1 MTIREARGTYFFLS
15 YAHSPPTTE
24 GVSDTDHWVTAFF
37 HDLCEAVKAHAAS
50 DTGWDIGF
58 YDDLLPPGSNWKAR
72 LADALSAAQVFVPL
86 YSPAYLSRSWPLKE
100 RESFR
105 RRLVAAGPVETDHIV
120 PVLWTPTPSAESRPE
135 LEDALLLGTDVPAY
149 AANGLRALR
158 MLGSYR
164 EQYDV
169 IRRRLARRIV
179 ETAERS
185 PLRPSRAPSLDDIIE
200 SRYGETSFV
209 VAILAATAD
218 DPPPDHPPDA
228 YARTAEGWR
237 PFAGAEA
244 VPAAEHAANVAERLG
259 LPTRV
264 VDFASGGGLLDRHP
278 GLLLID
284 PWTLTDAG
292 GRIALTAAADRL
304 REWVTPVVLADQ
316 NDARLGE
323 RATKLADEVGDMLRR
338 AGVHRVRRA
347 REVEEFVQLL
357 PSMVSDARRQY
368 LRNAELIVPPK
379 GPHVGRP
386 RLVDRDAPTFV
397 ENWEERR

>member
-1 MTIREARGTYFFLS
+1 MTGRDPRGTYFFLS
-15 YAHSPPTTE
+15 YAHSPPTRD

-37 HDLCEAVKAHAAS
+37 HDLCESVRSHAAP
-50 DTGWDIGF
+50 DAGWDAGF
-58 YDDLLPPGSNWKAR
+58 YDDLLPPGSDWKAR
-72 LADALSAAQVFVPL
+72 LADALSTAQVFVPL

-105 RRLVAAGPVETDHIV
+105 RRLAVVGATEADHIL
-120 PVLWTPTPSAESRPE
+120 PVLWTPTPSAEPQPE

-158 MLGSYR
+158 MLNSYR
-164 EQYDV
+164 QQYDA
-169 IRRRLARRIV
+169 IRGRLARRIV
-179 ETAERS
+179 EMAERA

-209 VAILAATAD
+209 VAILAATVD

-228 YARTAEGWR
+228 YARTTEGWR
-237 PFAGAEA
+237 PFAGTEA

-284 PWTLTDAG
+284 PWTLTEAG
-292 GRIALTAAADRL
+292 GRIALTAAVDRL
-304 REWVTPVVLADQ
+304 REWVTPVILANQ
-316 NDARLGE
+316 NDARFGE
-323 RATKLADEVGDMLRR
+323 RASELADEVGDMLHR
-338 AGVHRVRRA
+338 AGAHRVKRA
-347 REVEEFVQLL
+347 REVREFVQLL
-357 PSMVSDARRQY
+357 PSMVTDARRQY

-386 RLVDRDAPTFV
+386 RLVDLDAPTFV
-397 ENWEERR
+397 ETWEERQ